1 MQTQLSTIY
10 RLYQETGVSVKL
22 KDYIYPDDTYGKDV
36 LDNHRSVFVPLE
48 MKNWIY
54 RHSTKFL
61 NYTSVLTNSLI
72 VLGAPNEPRNLFPN
86 INIF

>member
-1 MQTQLSTIY
+1 METPLSTIY
-10 RLYQETGVSVKL
+10 RLYQETGVLVKL
-22 KDYIYPDDTYGKDV
+22 KDYIYHDDTYGKKTFWTIIG
-36 LDNHRSVFVPLE
+36 LFFVPLEFQTE

-72 VLGAPNEPRNLFPN
+72 VLGEPNEP
-86 INIF
+86 